1 VADENGDK
9 AFDTP
14 SFDPLSQAPAA
25 LRIVQG

>member
-1 VADENGDK
+1 VADDEGDK

-14 SFDPLSQAPAA
+14 SYDLLSQAPAA